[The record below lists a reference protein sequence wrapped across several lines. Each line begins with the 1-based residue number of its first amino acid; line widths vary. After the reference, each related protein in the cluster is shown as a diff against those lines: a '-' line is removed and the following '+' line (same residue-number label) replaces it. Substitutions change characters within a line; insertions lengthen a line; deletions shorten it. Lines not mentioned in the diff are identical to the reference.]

1 MIGRTIG
8 HFQILDRLGQG
19 GMGEVYLAED
29 LSLGRRVALKFLT
42 PGLQQ
47 DTTAQERLVREARAA
62 AALDHPHICHIHE
75 VGQADGNDFIV
86 MEYVE
91 GRMLSSRLAEGPLSI
106 REALQKATEIAEALE
121 QAHEKGIV
129 HRDLKPANIMLTPK
143 GHIKVMDF
151 GLAKRVVGSGEETSP
166 EKTLTALTR
175 GEGTPGTL
183 AYMSPEQLRGQ
194 SVDGRS
200 DIFSFGIILY
210 EMLTGAHP
218 FRKKSLMDTASS
230 ILNESTPS
238 LSSRVAGVPV
248 ILQHIIRKMLAKDPD
263 RRYQSVHELRTD
275 LMEVLEQEAGRVTE
289 IGGVPPDVAPAV
301 TKASPTKRLW
311 IYASILILS
320 TAAISAL
327 TTRWIYHNAP
337 VPATEPV
344 RSVIK
349 LQPGYQLA
357 GWIDE
362 RQGPTSTAMAL
373 SSDGRF
379 VVYSAIPTS
388 RGPGSKSQLYLR
400 TLDQLEARP
409 IAGTEG
415 GECPFLS
422 PDGRWVGFYVDAKL
436 MKAPIAGGTPV
447 ILCEM
452 PKFFGASW
460 SEDDRIVF
468 SPNHNVGLSSISAEG
483 GKPAQLTAPEAGRD
497 EYSHRLPSWLPD
509 GRGILF
515 TIVRQMHDMQPRIAV
530 LPRNSREWRVILE
543 NAADARYVP
552 DGHLVFA
559 RRGVL
564 MAVRFDLEKLEVTGQ
579 PAPVLSDVM
588 QALNVEYSMQHTA
601 AAQYCFSRAGGL
613 IYVPGGILADSSNSI
628 VWVDQKGGA
637 REILAEKKPYFA
649 PRLSPDGRQIV
660 YQTLGEEKCVWIYDL
675 ERGISTR
682 LTTEGVAALPI
693 WTPDQKQITFGWTA
707 SGERNLFEQLADGS
721 GPMKRLTT
729 ARYDQF
735 PGSWTSNDELLALVE
750 STEDDHNILFYRP
763 KDRKIVP
770 FLNTRFKERQPDF
783 SPNGSWLAY
792 TSDESGRDEIHVR
805 PVGHS
810 GGRVQISTAGGTEPL
825 WARDGKR
832 LFYRRG
838 DQIWAVD
845 IRWEPAFSP
854 AKPQLLFEGPH
865 YSWAV
870 NIRGYDI
877 SLDGQ
882 RFLMVKEASLDPHP
896 VTEIILVQNWFAELK
911 RMVAVKRP

>member
-1 MIGRTIG
+1 MIGKTLG
-8 HFQILDRLGQG
+8 HFRVVEKIGQG
-19 GMGEVYLAED
+19 GMGEVFLAED
-29 LSLGRRVALKFLT
+29 TSLHRKVALKFLA
-42 PGLQQ
+42 PAMQQ
-47 DTTAQERLVREARAA
+47 DPTAHKRFIREARSA
-62 AALDHPHICHIHE
+62 AALDHPCICHIHE
-75 VGQADGNDFIV
+75 VGQVDGHDFIV

-91 GRMLSSRLAEGPLSI
+91 GQMLSSRLAEGPLSI
-106 REALQKATEIAEALE
+106 REALLKATEIAEALE
-121 QAHEKGIV
+121 HAHEKGIV

-151 GLAKRVVGSGEETSP
+151 GLAKRVVGQGEETSQD
-166 EKTLTALTR
+166 KTLTALTR

-200 DIFSFGIILY
+200 DIFSFGIILF

-238 LSSRVAGVPV
+238 LSSRVARVPV
-248 ILQHIIRKMLAKDPD
+248 ILQHIVRKMLAKDPD
-263 RRYQSVHELRTD
+263 RRYQSVHDLRND
-275 LMEVLEQEAGRVTE
+275 LMEVMEQEAGRVME
-289 IGGVPPDVAPAV
+289 IGSVSPDVAPAM

-320 TAAISAL
+320 IATISAL
-327 TTRWIYHNAP
+327 TTWWFYHDVT
-337 VPATEPV
+337 VPAAGSV

-349 LQPGYQLA
+349 LQPGYQLT

-362 RQGPTSTAMAL
+362 RQGPTRTAMAF

-379 VVYSAIPTS
+379 VVYSASPTG

-400 TLDQLEARP
+400 TLDQLEAGP

-422 PDGRWVGFYVDAKL
+422 PDDRWVGFHVDAKL

-447 ILCEM
+447 TLCDM

-460 SEDDRIVF
+460 SENDRIVF

-483 GKPAQLTAPEAGRD
+483 GKPAQLTVPEADRD

-530 LPRNSREWRVILE
+530 LPRNSKEWRVIQE

-552 DGHLVFA
+552 SGHLVFA

-579 PAPVLSDVM
+579 PAPVLPDVM

-601 AAQYCFSRAGGL
+601 AAQYCFSQAGGL
-613 IYVPGGILADSSNSI
+613 IYVPGGILADSANSI
-628 VWVDQKGGA
+628 AWVDQKGGA
-637 REILAEKKPYFA
+637 REILTEKRPFFA

-682 LTTEGVAALPI
+682 LTTDGVAALPI
-693 WTPDQKQITFGWTA
+693 WSPDQKRITFGWTA
-707 SGERNLFEQLADGS
+707 SGARNLFEQVTDGS
-721 GPMKRLTT
+721 GPMNRLATSQ
-729 ARYDQF
+729 YDQF
-735 PGSWTSNDELLALVE
+735 PGSWTSNGELLALVE

-763 KDRKIVP
+763 KDRKIFP
-770 FLNTRFKERQPDF
+770 FLNSRFKEKQPDF
-783 SPNGSWLAY
+783 SPNRSWLAY

-805 PVGHS
+805 PVDRP
-810 GGRVQISTAGGTEPL
+810 GGRIQISTAGGTEPL

-854 AKPQLLFEGPH
+854 AKPQLLLDGPH

-896 VTEIILVQNWFAELK
+896 VTEVILVQNWVEELK
-911 RMVAVKRP
+911 RNIEAKRP